1 MKVSI
6 KTRVSVFA
14 ISAVLHAAGLTACS
28 GDSGMP
34 AQNGATGTGGNNPM
48 SSTGGMDHGMGGMNH
63 GTGGAGG
70 MDHGS
75 GGSTPASGGSMGDS
89 GTPSAAE
96 QAVSSKAADLRV
108 TVNLLLSEHL
118 VLAAKATGAA
128 LGGRTAEFSA
138 YGALLGTNGTD
149 IGDLVGAAFGTSA
162 KDQFNSI
169 WSAHNGFF
177 VDYTTGVATN
187 DQAKKDK
194 AVKDLTETYVPQFA
208 DLLSGATGLPLQTV
222 KDLTTEHVL
231 TTKDVVDAQ
240 AASDWTKTYDAIRH
254 AFAHMRMIGDPV
266 SIAIAGKL
274 PDAFPGDAA
283 AKSVDFRVALNELL
297 QEHLYLATFA
307 TGAALGGRTDEFGAA
322 GTALGA
328 NGTDIG
334 DAIGGLYGSAAK
346 DQFNSIW
353 SAHNGFF
360 VDYTTGVATNDTA
373 KKDKAVKDL
382 TETYVPQ
389 FAAFLAGATGLPE
402 ADLASL
408 TAEHVTTTK
417 AVVDLQGTAGKEKE
431 AADADRTAGQHMQMV
446 ADPLATAI
454 VAKMPEKF

>member
-1 MKVSI
+1 MNQ
-6 KTRVSVFA
+6 A
-14 ISAVLHAAGLTACS
+14 
-28 GDSGMP
+28 M
-34 AQNGATGTGGNNPM
+34 NTGGG
-48 SSTGGMDHGMGGMNH
+48 SSTGGSGESGKPSTGGMNSGTGGMNHGMGGMSH
-63 GTGGAGG
+63 GTGGMNPGAGG
-70 MDHGS
+70 N
-75 GGSTPASGGSMGDS
+75 ADS
-89 GTPSAAE
+89 GMANPAVD
-96 QAVSSKAADLRV
+96 AVSSKAADLRV

-128 LGGRTAEFSA
+128 LGGRTDEYAA

-149 IGDLVGAAFGTSA
+149 IGDLVGAAFGMDA
-162 KDQFNSI
+162 KNQFNSI

-187 DQAKKDK
+187 DDAKKSK
-194 AVKDLTETYVPQFA
+194 SVMDLTDTYVPQFA
-208 DLLSGATGLPLQTV
+208 ELLSGATGLPLQTV

-231 TTKDVVDAQ
+231 TTKAIVDAQ
-240 AASDWTKTYDAIRH
+240 AGTDWTATYTAIRH

-274 PDAFPGDAA
+274 PAAFPGDAS

-307 TGAALGGRTDEFGAA
+307 TGAALGGRTDEFAAA
-322 GTALGA
+322 GAALGA

-334 DAIGGLYGSAAK
+334 DAVGSLYGNDAK

-360 VDYTTGVATNDTA
+360 VDYTTGVSTNDDA
-373 KKDKAVKDL
+373 KKSKAVSDL
-382 TETYVPQ
+382 TMTYVPA
-389 FAAFLAGATGLPE
+389 FAKFLAGATGLPE
-402 ADLASL
+402 DTLSTL

-417 AVVDLQGTAGKEKE
+417 DVVDLQGAAKPAE
-431 AADADRTAGQHMQMV
+431 AADADRKAAQHMQMV
-446 ADPLATAI
+446 GDPLAAAI